1 MKLKGTMILEL
12 TDEKTGEV
20 ERVEESN
27 LVTNAVNHI
36 LGLNPMGV
44 FYEASDQYDEHLQ
57 WNNTLLPIC
66 PNMIGGIFLYS
77 EPLEENA
84 DNIYPTTAKLPMAYA
99 SNDVNATACVERGSL
114 NLTESKAL
122 DNGYRFVWDFTSSQ
136 GNGTIAAVA
145 LTSAQGGKNAY
156 GDLYSTSNVFLA
168 LRKADLDSLG
178 NDELAN
184 LFSAV
189 EVDFESN
196 VMYNILFQDSS
207 VIVRKRRLPVFSL
220 GLNDRL
226 NDTTCTLLEEKVI
239 TCSTFAFQGS
249 YTPYGKF
256 LDGKD
261 GYWYGFANQANSSGN
276 AKVYWIKIKKD
287 DYSITEGIWTLSNV
301 AMQAIGSFKIDT
313 YVENACRAA
322 IRDGYLYVPANNLT
336 GIYKIN
342 LNNSAD
348 VTFIEFGFTS
358 AGTSMSGASTS
369 VITLVLVNDLLIGY
383 DYMIKPDDTVVQI
396 IGSKRLPYMGTP
408 LFQYKEF
415 LVGWGGSYGSNCRTT
430 FLLTP
435 YLATI
440 NNLSSAV
447 VKNTDKSMKITYELT
462 EITE

>member
-1 MKLKGTMILEL
+1 MKLKATMILEL

-20 ERVEESN
+20 ERVEENN

>member
-12 TDEKTGEV
+12 TDENTGEV
-20 ERVEESN
+20 ERVEETN
-27 LVTNAVNHI
+27 MVTNAVNHI

-44 FYEASDQYDEHLQ
+44 FYEASDQYDEHMQ
-57 WNNTLLPIC
+57 WNDTLLPIC

-168 LRKADLDSLG
+168 LRKADLDSLE
-178 NDELAN
+178 NSELAN

-189 EVDFESN
+189 EVDFENN

-226 NDTTCTLLEEKVI
+226 NDTTCALLEEKVI

-383 DYMIKPDDTVVQI
+383 DYMVKPDDTVVRI
-396 IGSKRLPYMGTP
+396 IGGKRLPYVGTP

>member
-84 DNIYPTTAKLPMAYA
+84 DNVYPTTAKLPMAYA

-168 LRKADLDSLG
+168 LRKADLDSLE

-189 EVDFESN
+189 EVDFENN

-226 NDTTCTLLEEKVI
+226 NDTTCALLEEKVI

-383 DYMIKPDDTVVQI
+383 DYMVKPDDTVVRI
-396 IGSKRLPYMGTP
+396 IGGKRLPYVGTP

>member
-12 TDEKTGEV
+12 TDENTGEV
-20 ERVEESN
+20 ERIEKTN
-27 LVTNAVNHI
+27 MVTNAVNHI
-36 LGLNPMGV
+36 LGLNPLGV
-44 FYEASDQYDEHLQ
+44 FYEASDEYDEHMQ
-57 WNNTLLPIC
+57 WNDTLLPIC

-84 DNIYPTTAKLPMAYA
+84 DNIYPSTKKLPMAYA

-122 DNGYRFVWDFTSSQ
+122 SNEYRFVWDFTSSQ

-156 GDLYSTSNVFLA
+156 GDLYSTSNVFLQ
-168 LRKADLDSLG
+168 LRKTDLDMQDKS
-178 NDELAN
+178 ELAD

-189 EVDFESN
+189 EVDFEKN
-196 VMYNILFQDSS
+196 VMYSILFQDSS
-207 VIVRKRRLPVFSL
+207 VIIRKKRLPVFSL
-220 GLNDRL
+220 GINDRL
-226 NDTTCTLLEEKVI
+226 NDTTCALLEEKVI
-239 TCSTFAFQGS
+239 NCSTFAFQGS
-249 YTPYGKF
+249 YTPCGKF

-276 AKVYWIKIKKD
+276 AKLYWVKIKKD
-287 DYSITEGIWTLSNV
+287 DYSMTEGVWTLSNV
-301 AMQAIGSFKIDT
+301 TIQAVGSFKIDT

-322 IRDGYLYVPANNLT
+322 IRGGYLYVPANNLS

-342 LNNSAD
+342 LKNSAD

-369 VITLVLVNDLLIGY
+369 VLTLALVNDLLIGY
-383 DYMIKPDDTVVQI
+383 DYMVKPDDTVIPIV
-396 IGSKRLPYMGTP
+396 GAKRLQYVGTS

-415 LVGWGGSYGSNCRTT
+415 VVGWGGSYGNNARMT

-462 EITE
+462 EVTE